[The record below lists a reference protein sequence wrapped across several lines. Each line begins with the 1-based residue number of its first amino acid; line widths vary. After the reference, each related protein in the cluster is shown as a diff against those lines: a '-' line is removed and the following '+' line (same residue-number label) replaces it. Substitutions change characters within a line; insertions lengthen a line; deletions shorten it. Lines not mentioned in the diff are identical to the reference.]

1 MSPDTLQLVTCLKL
15 NNMAK
20 DKNKKE
26 KVRYIDDG
34 RTIADMSGLSG
45 VDKRYVGAKGTLKE
59 QARTYWNT
67 VKMMFIPMMVT
78 IGIIC
83 AVFFIMW
90 LFLTLSYTV
99 NP

>member
-1 MSPDTLQLVTCLKL
+1 MI
-15 NNMAK
+15 MANEK
-20 DKNKKE
+20 KEKKKKE
-26 KVRYIDDG
+26 KVKYIDDG
-34 RTIADMSGLSG
+34 RTIADMSGISG
-45 VDKRYVGAKGTLKE
+45 VDKRYVGPKGTFKE
-59 QARTYWNT
+59 QMQTYWNT

-90 LFLTLSYTV
+90 LFLTISYTV

>member
-1 MSPDTLQLVTCLKL
+1 
-15 NNMAK
+15 MAK
-20 DKNKKE
+20 EKKKKE
-26 KVRYIDDG
+26 KIRYIDDG
-34 RTIADMSGLSG
+34 RTLADMSGISG
-45 VDKRYVGAKGTLKE
+45 VDKKYVGPKGTLKE

-83 AVFFIMW
+83 LVYLIM
-90 LFLTLSYTV
+90 LLLLTISYTV

>member
-20 DKNKKE
+20 EKNKKE

-34 RTIADMSGLSG
+34 RSLADMSALRG
-45 VDKRYVGAKGTLKE
+45 VDKRYVGPKGGFKA